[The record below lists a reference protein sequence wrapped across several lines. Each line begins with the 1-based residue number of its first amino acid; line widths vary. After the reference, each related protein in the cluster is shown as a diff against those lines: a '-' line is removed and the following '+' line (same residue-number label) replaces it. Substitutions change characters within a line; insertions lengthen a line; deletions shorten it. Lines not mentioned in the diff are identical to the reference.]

1 MGARCFVILSG
12 LVTIFLVG
20 CGIIFFWTDRSLR
33 EELLQDVRN
42 QAATFPMDALR
53 EFEGN
58 PRDLSKEAYWKL
70 KKWLDEVRG
79 SVRDCRFAYLMGQKS
94 DSRVFFY
101 GDSEPDD
108 SPAASLPGDDYAEAS
123 QTLKGV
129 FSTSQAATEGPLPDR
144 WGTWVSAFVPIVSPE
159 SQKVIAVLGVDVQS
173 AHWYQR
179 VVFRALVPSSIFLA
193 FVIVLGLL
201 ARGFQWCSFLIR
213 RVQCSAETM
222 VYSPAAPRQFFLAVI
237 LLAVLFLGVTAWG
250 TYRWTEQ
257 QILEQAQ
264 EKIHLTRQ
272 FNTALRDFFAQH
284 VRPEL
289 FKHISPHELT
299 PELMSTSASV
309 RRVFEHAQLLEMG
322 YIVRFPVDRPLNP
335 ANRPTPAEEKLIQYF
350 TENPKARSWS
360 GRLKFFEGGEE
371 YLVNAVPK
379 RFEQS
384 CLQCHGRPEDA
395 PPTLLTRYDPRGF
408 GHQVGDVSLE
418 VVAVPLSQVR
428 QKAFSRIF
436 GHLCA
441 AMATCLVFVGG
452 LYSAFLAYRA
462 REKRA
467 QTEIM
472 RSRELLAAT
481 LRSIG
486 DGVITCDRDGRV
498 TGLNSVAEC
507 VTGWK
512 SYEAQGRP
520 VEEIFVIVDS
530 RTRKPVQNPVREAI
544 ATGQIL
550 ELSNHTLLIS
560 RDGCEFHI
568 ADSCAPIRNS
578 KGDVVGAVLVFRDV
592 TEQYR
597 QREQLRESERRFRL
611 LMGNAPAAI
620 AIHKIVFDE
629 HGTPV
634 DSEFVDVNPAFEK
647 DTGKKK
653 EEVCGR
659 RVLALYP
666 DIREEWLEMLHI
678 LVKRSQPV
686 ECEKYY
692 PALDRWYQISAYR
705 IDADHFAIVFVNI
718 SASKRA
724 EQTLRAREAQLRAI
738 TDSAGDGILLTDE
751 SGRIVFC
758 NPAAENIFG
767 YSAEELLGRPLQE
780 LVANEK
786 VSSVQKQIT
795 IEKPTDLKN
804 SSCASQSAPGQVDT
818 LCDTCL
824 VRSKCSSVPVRDNLR
839 RTCRV
844 EATGCRKDGS
854 RIPVELTL
862 STLQLDNAWH
872 YVAIVRDISERKAAE
887 EQLAKYAAV
896 LEANNQALLELYEK
910 AEVATQAKSEFLA
923 NMSHEIRTPM
933 TAILGYAEMLLEEL
947 TQEGCKSEHRAA
959 LQTIQRN
966 GNYLLQLINDV
977 LDLSKI
983 EAGKMRLEMQPFPLR
998 ETLDEIIALMRIRAE
1013 EKKLPLRLEV
1023 LTPLPDLIISDPVR
1037 IRQILINLIGN
1048 AIKFT
1053 EQGEVRVRVS
1063 CMPQEEPDHAR
1074 LRLDVIDT
1082 GIGIPP
1088 ELMAR
1093 LFQPFTQG
1101 DSSTS
1106 RKYGGTGLGLSIS
1119 KRLAEMLGGEIT
1131 VTSTPGKGSTFTV
1144 TILVQTVRREHADA
1158 GRTSRGAELPLDPGS
1173 TAAHAPAPA
1182 TQTQPD
1188 VVSHLRVL
1196 LAEDAPDIRRLL
1208 KLILEKAGVSVTLAE
1223 NGREAVEKAMAAWK
1237 EGQPFDVIFMDM
1249 QMPEMDGYEATRF
1262 LRQEGYSGIIVALT
1276 AHALAEDEGKCLTA
1290 GCNKYLSKPIRRE
1303 TLLQTLQELASQRQ
1317 EMTTLSGNS

>member
-70 KKWLDEVRG
+70 KKWLDEVRA
-79 SVRDCRFAYLMGQKS
+79 SVRDCRFAYLMGQRS
-94 DSRVFFY
+94 DGRVFFY

-108 SPAASLPGDDYAEAS
+108 SPAACLPGDDYAEAS

-159 SQKVIAVLGVDVQS
+159 SQKVIAVLGVDVQG

-179 VVFRALVPSSIFLA
+179 VVFRALVPSVILLA
-193 FVIVLGLL
+193 FVIALGLL

-257 QILEQAQ
+257 QILEHAQ
-264 EKIHLTRQ
+264 EKVRLARQ
-272 FNTALRDFFAQH
+272 LNTALRDFFAQH

-452 LYSAFLAYRA
+452 LYGAFLAYRA

-486 DGVITCDRDGRV
+486 DGVITCDRDSRV

-507 VTGWK
+507 LTGWK
-512 SYEAQGRP
+512 SDEAQGRP
-520 VEEIFVIVDS
+520 LEEIFVIVDS

-629 HGTPV
+629 HGNPV

-666 DIREEWLEMLHI
+666 DIREEWLEMLRA
-678 LVKRSQPV
+678 LVKSPQAV

-692 PALDRWYQISAYR
+692 PALDRWYRISAYR
-705 IDADHFAIVFVNI
+705 IDREHFVIAVLNI
-718 SASKRA
+718 SDSKLA
-724 EQTLRAREAQLRAI
+724 EQELRAKETQLRAI
-738 TDSAGDGILLTDE
+738 ANAAGDGIILTDR
-751 SGRIVFC
+751 SGKIIFC
-758 NPAAENIFG
+758 NPAAENIFD
-767 YSAEELLGRPLQE
+767 YSAEEMLRRPLQG
-780 LVANEK
+780 LVACEHDPAELGNDNHR
-786 VSSVQKQIT
+786 SLLLAAGDVQQI
-795 IEKPTDLKN
+795 
-804 SSCASQSAPGQVDT
+804 
-818 LCDTCL
+818 
-824 VRSKCSSVPVRDNLR
+824 R
-839 RTCRV
+839 RI
-844 EATGCRKDGS
+844 EATASRKDGS
-854 RIPVELTL
+854 FIPVELTV
-862 STLQLDNAWH
+862 STVQLDSDRH
-872 YVAIVRDISERKAAE
+872 RVVIIRDISRRKAAE

-896 LEANNQALLELYEK
+896 LEANNQVLQELYER
-910 AEVATQAKSEFLA
+910 AEVATKAKSEFLA

-933 TAILGYAEMLLEEL
+933 TAILGYTEMLLEEL
-947 TQEGCKSEHRAA
+947 TQENSKPEHRAA
-959 LQTIQRN
+959 LQTIQKN
-966 GNYLLQLINDV
+966 GNYLLQLLNDI

-983 EAGKMRLEMQPFPLR
+983 EAGKLRLEMQPFRLQ
-998 ETLDEIIALMRIRAE
+998 ETLDELLGLMRIRAE

-1053 EQGEVRVRVS
+1053 EQGEVRVCVS
-1063 CMPQEEPDHAR
+1063 CTPQDPSDTVR
-1074 LRLDVIDT
+1074 LRFDVIDT
-1082 GIGIPP
+1082 GIGVPSD
-1088 ELMAR
+1088 LMAR

-1119 KRLAEMLGGEIT
+1119 RRLAEMLGGEIT

-1144 TILVQTVRREHADA
+1144 TILVQTVRREQADA
-1158 GRTSRGAELPLDPGS
+1158 GRASHGEDASSDPGS
-1173 TAAHAPAPA
+1173 RATPAPVPA
-1182 TQTQPD
+1182 TETQPSG
-1188 VVSHLRVL
+1188 VSHLRVL

-1208 KLILEKAGVSVTLAE
+1208 KVILEKAGVSVTLAE
-1223 NGREAVEKAMAAWK
+1223 NGREAVEKATAAWK

-1262 LRQEGYSGIIVALT
+1262 LRQEGYPGTIVALT
-1276 AHALAEDEGKCLTA
+1276 AHALAEDEGKCLDA
-1290 GCNKYLSKPIRRE
+1290 GCNRYLSKPIRRE

-1317 EMTTLSGNS
+1317 ELTTLSADS

>member
-1 MGARCFVILSG
+1 MRERRVLMGARCFVILSG

-53 EFEGN
+53 ELEGN

-79 SVRDCRFAYLMGQKS
+79 SVRDCRFAYLMGQRS
-94 DSRVFFY
+94 DGRVFFY

-108 SPAASLPGDDYAEAS
+108 SPAACLPGDDYAEAS

-129 FSTSQAATEGPLPDR
+129 FSTSQAATEGPLSDR

-159 SQKVIAVLGVDVQS
+159 SQKVIAVLGVDVQGS
-173 AHWYQR
+173 HWYQR
-179 VVFRALVPSSIFLA
+179 VLFRALVPSVILLA
-193 FVIVLGLL
+193 FVIALGLL
-201 ARGFQWCSFLIR
+201 ARGFQWCSFLIK

-222 VYSPAAPRQFFLAVI
+222 VYSQAAPRHFFLAVI

-264 EKIHLTRQ
+264 EKVRLARQ
-272 FNTALRDFFAQH
+272 FNTALRDFLAQH

-289 FKHISPHELT
+289 LKHISPHELT
-299 PELMSTSASV
+299 PELMSSSAAV
-309 RRVFEHAQLLEMG
+309 RRVFEHAHLSEMG

-360 GRLKFFEGGEE
+360 GRLKFFDGGEE

-395 PPTLLTRYDPRGF
+395 PPTLLTHYDPRGF

-441 AMATCLVFVGG
+441 AMATCLVFVAG
-452 LYSAFLAYRA
+452 LYGAFLAYRA

-507 VTGWK
+507 LTGWK
-512 SYEAQGRP
+512 SDEAQGRP
-520 VEEIFVIVDS
+520 LEEIFVIVDS

-634 DSEFVDVNPAFEK
+634 DSEFVDVNPVFEK

-738 TDSAGDGILLTDE
+738 TDSAGDGIILTDD

-767 YSAEELLGRPLQE
+767 YSAEEMLGRPLQE
-780 LVANEK
+780 LVAYALETKERYNDNDD
-786 VSSVQKQIT
+786 SFVQADSHAQQT
-795 IEKPTDLKN
+795 RRIE
-804 SSCASQSAPGQVDT
+804 S
-818 LCDTCL
+818 
-824 VRSKCSSVPVRDNLR
+824 
-839 RTCRV
+839 
-844 EATGCRKDGS
+844 TGCRKDGS

-896 LEANNQALLELYEK
+896 LEANNQILLELYEK

-1158 GRTSRGAELPLDPGS
+1158 GRTSRGAELPLDPGP

-1182 TQTQPD
+1182 TETQPD

>member
-1 MGARCFVILSG
+1 MGARCFAILSG
-12 LVTIFLVG
+12 LATIFLIG
-20 CGIIFFWTDRSLR
+20 CGATIFWADRSLR
-33 EELLQDVRN
+33 EELLQNVRN
-42 QAATFPMDALR
+42 QAVALPSDVLH
-53 EFEGN
+53 ELEGN
-58 PRDLSKEAYWKL
+58 PRDLSKEAYRKL
-70 KKWLDEVRG
+70 KSWLQEVRA
-79 SVRDCRFAYLMGQKS
+79 SVRDCRFAYLMGQKP
-94 DSRVFFY
+94 DGRVFFY
-101 GDSEPDD
+101 ADSEPDD
-108 SPAASLPGDDYAEAS
+108 SSTASLPGDDYAEAS
-123 QTLKGV
+123 KTLRGV
-129 FSTSQAATEGPLPDR
+129 FSSSQAATEGPLADR

-159 SQKVIAVLGVDVQS
+159 SQKVIAVLGVDVQA
-173 AHWYQR
+173 AHWYQHVAR
-179 VVFRALVPSSIFLA
+179 RTVMPSLVLLA
-193 FVIVLGLL
+193 FVVAI
-201 ARGFQWCSFLIR
+201 GFAIRNSLKCGSVIR
-213 RVQCSAETM
+213 RLCRSGETM
-222 VYSPAAPRQFFLAVI
+222 VYSPAAPRQFFLAVV

-257 QILEQAQ
+257 QVLEQAQ
-264 EKIHLTRQ
+264 EKIRLTRQ
-272 FNTALRDFFAQH
+272 LNTALRDFLAQH

-289 FKHISPHELT
+289 LKHVSPRDLP
-299 PELMSTSASV
+299 PELMSTTASV
-309 RRVFEHAQLLEMG
+309 RQVFNYSQFSQMG

-335 ANRPTPAEEKLIQYF
+335 ANRPTPAEEKLIRYF
-350 TENPKARSWS
+350 AENPNATSWS
-360 GRLKFFEGGEE
+360 GRLPFFEGGEE
-371 YLVNAVPK
+371 FLVNAVPR

-395 PPTLLTRYDPRGF
+395 PPALLTRYDPQGF
-408 GHQVGDVSLE
+408 GHKVGDVSLE
-418 VVAVPLSQVR
+418 IVAVPLSRVR
-428 QKAFSRIF
+428 SEAFARMF
-436 GHLCA
+436 EYLA
-441 AMATCLVFVGG
+441 ADIATCLVFVGG
-452 LYSAFLAYRA
+452 LCGAFLAYRA

-467 QTEIM
+467 QAEIM
-472 RSRELLAAT
+472 QSRELLAAT

-498 TGLNSVAEC
+498 TDLNSVAEC
-507 VTGWK
+507 LTGWK
-512 SYEAQGRP
+512 SDEARGRP
-520 VEEIFVIVDS
+520 LEEIFVIIDS

-544 ATGQIL
+544 ATGRIL

-568 ADSCAPIRNS
+568 ADSCAPIRDS
-578 KGDVVGAVLVFRDV
+578 KGDVIGAVLVFRDV
-592 TEQYR
+592 TQQYR
-597 QREQLRESERRFRL
+597 QREQLRENERRFRL
-611 LMGNAPAAI
+611 LVENAPAAI
-620 AIHKIVFDE
+620 AVHRIVFDE
-629 HGTPV
+629 QGIPV

-647 DTGKKK
+647 DTGKTK

-666 DIREEWLEMLHI
+666 HIGEEWLEMLHA
-678 LVKRSQPV
+678 LVKSPQAV

-692 PALDRWYQISAYR
+692 PALDRWYRISAYR
-705 IDADHFAIVFVNI
+705 IDREHFVIAFLNI
-718 SASKRA
+718 SDSKQA
-724 EQTLRAREAQLRAI
+724 EQELRAKETQLRAI
-738 TDSAGDGILLTDE
+738 ANAAGDGIILTDR
-751 SGRIVFC
+751 SGKIIFC
-758 NPAAENIFG
+758 NPAAENIFD
-767 YSAEELLGRPLQE
+767 YSAEEMLGRPLQE
-780 LVANEK
+780 LVECEHDPAELGNDNHR
-786 VSSVQKQIT
+786 SLLLAAGDVQQI
-795 IEKPTDLKN
+795 
-804 SSCASQSAPGQVDT
+804 
-818 LCDTCL
+818 
-824 VRSKCSSVPVRDNLR
+824 R
-839 RTCRV
+839 RI
-844 EATGCRKDGS
+844 EATASRKDGS
-854 RIPVELTL
+854 FIPVELTV
-862 STLQLDNAWH
+862 STVQLDSDRH
-872 YVAIVRDISERKAAE
+872 RVVIIRDISQRKAAE

-896 LEANNQALLELYEK
+896 LEANNQALQELYER
-910 AEVATQAKSEFLA
+910 AEVATRAKSEFLA

-933 TAILGYAEMLLEEL
+933 TAILGYTEMLLEEL
-947 TQEGCKSEHRAA
+947 TQENSKPEHRAA
-959 LQTIQRN
+959 LQTIQKN
-966 GNYLLQLINDV
+966 GNYLLQLLNDI

-983 EAGKMRLEMQPFPLR
+983 EAGKLRLEMQPFRLQ
-998 ETLDEIIALMRIRAE
+998 ETLDELLGLMRIRAE

-1063 CMPQEEPDHAR
+1063 CMPQEEPDRAR
-1074 LRLDVIDT
+1074 LRFDVIDT

-1144 TILVQTVRREHADA
+1144 TILVQTVRREQADA
-1158 GRTSRGAELPLDPGS
+1158 GRASRGAELPSDPGP
-1173 TAAHAPAPA
+1173 TAAHAPVPA
-1182 TQTQPD
+1182 TETQPD
-1188 VVSHLRVL
+1188 GVSHLRVL

-1317 EMTTLSGNS
+1317 EMTTLSANS